1 MRILS
6 SLLAVAGLVWMGLA
20 CANAQP
26 RGEAAAVQPTA
37 IRLDQRFADRGLG
50 FAVAYPE
57 TWIAAREGP
66 YLVVFSGREGTEAF
80 RATVS
85 IENVLPPGAGTP
97 TAAIAAVLA
106 DFKMRLARAVPDIRT
121 EAETPIFRG
130 AGDKRIEGSQF
141 LVHYNHGGEMFRKWV
156 VIMRRA
162 ALPVVHI
169 WSYTAPSDRFDRFRP
184 VAEAMLESWSIE
196 DGG

>member
-6 SLLAVAGLVWMGLA
+6 SVLAAALLAGTGFAGAGA
-20 CANAQP
+20 EP
-26 RGEAAAVQPTA
+26 RGEAAAVQPAA
-37 IRLDQRFADRGLG
+37 IRLDQKFVDRGLG
-50 FAVAYPE
+50 YALAYPDS
-57 TWIAAREGP
+57 WVAAREGP
-66 YLVVFSGREGTEAF
+66 FLVVFSGREGTEAF

-106 DFKMRLARAVPDIRT
+106 DFKVRLARAVPDVRT

-141 LVHYNHGGEMFRKWV
+141 LVNYGYGGEMFRKWV
-156 VIMRRA
+156 VIMRRTA
-162 ALPVVHI
+162 APVVHI
-169 WSYTAPSDRFDRFRP
+169 WSYTAPRDRFDRFRP
-184 VAEAMLESWSIE
+184 IAEAMLESWTIG